1 MTENFE
7 SRRIKILQQE
17 RVQIQKKTFTKWANS
32 FLEKTRFYINDLFT
46 DLSDGKILMKL
57 LELISG
63 ERVGKPNDGKIRVQ
77 KVENVLKCLQF
88 LKSKIHFENIGAED
102 IVDGN
107 HRLILG
113 LIWTIILRFQIQEI
127 VEFVED
133 DDGDREKKSAKD
145 ALLLWCQRKTDGYP
159 GVHIENFTS
168 SWRNGLGFNALI
180 HAHRP
185 ELIAYEELIPS
196 EHIPNLN
203 NAFNVAKNMGIPKM
217 LDAED
222 VDVPKPDEKVIMTYV
237 SAYYHYFA
245 KLKSELTGGK
255 RIAKIINNVLTL
267 QQNQKDYESFT
278 TNLIEWINQKIKELN
293 DRNFPN
299 SYEGIKNELL
309 KFKQYR
315 TVEKPPKFKE
325 RGHIEVLFFNI
336 QANLK
341 ANGQKGYTPPEGKL
355 VHDIHTAW
363 TSLEKAEHDREIVL
377 RDQLRRLDRLERLAQ
392 RFHQKSSIRETWL
405 VDMNQVLNEEI
416 INTNASETDAVLKK
430 HEAISAE
437 ILAGKDRFKR
447 VNELAEEL
455 IKENYQD
462 QATVKKRNDAI
473 TKNWKKLLTTLEE
486 RKKSISAL
494 ENGMIFLRE
503 IDGVDE
509 ELKECKAKVTSEV
522 PLKHLQAVEDALQKH
537 DLVETQMSVLSKR
550 LSNLQDKVQKID
562 DDTGKPLLVNRTKE
576 VTKELKLVQQL
587 VAEKQDKLKKSLQ
600 YFQFLQDLQEEDQWV
615 DEKTKILK
623 TKALSKDLKAALRT
637 LKKYEAQE
645 AEVNVHDQLGKS
657 LLGTGAKL
665 RSAGYSFPS
674 KDGTD
679 RLKKFEDKWQQLRE
693 LMRNRR
699 VWLEDSIEA
708 QQFYADANEAESWM
722 KDKLTVVCSNDRG
735 RDETSA
741 KALLVRHH
749 RLMKEIDAFSPE
761 IERLREL
768 SILMTKAASEHNISP
783 DKFVRHMEN
792 GENDADELDSDVE
805 PAVVEKEVYKDVLV
819 KKEIPQ
825 VKILFG
831 YQNPKDG
838 SSINKGEVA
847 DLIKKANEE
856 WWWVMKADGTGLY
869 VPKTYVKET
878 APRVIQETRKKLVT
892 VKEVVKSPA
901 AAPSPL
907 HRTPSVRSKTNLHFD
922 KDNVESRQKQIQATY
937 NKLQKLSQTRCS
949 SLEDA
954 ARLLSFFNQ
963 CDEFEGWINEK
974 EEMLNSKESLSDN
987 MAAVKT
993 KYESLLTS
1001 LAANQVR
1008 LKDINTLADE
1018 IISSGSSEEDAV
1030 RKRQKEIQRRW
1041 DNLNRLK
1048 MNKEKLLE
1056 GASSIEMFKLTC
1068 DDLQE
1073 WIREKDN
1080 ALYDDD
1086 VGKDLES
1093 SKNLRRKHMNFERE
1107 LVPVETKMTKMAF
1120 LADTVRSAYPNEKN
1134 YVDQRQKEVE
1144 KQWKALQ
1151 DKVQKRRKQL
1161 DDSVTQHQFAEDGK
1175 DLLAWAEIMESKL
1188 KSSEKPRDYKTA
1200 ESMLQEHKE
1209 LGKEIEQKKEK
1220 FRHLENVKLPG
1231 GHTAKTEELL
1241 KKLKIKE
1248 NNLDNIWQK
1257 KYKELKDTLSLQGF
1271 NKEADYMDYLNSG
1284 NESLLEVSGKPD
1296 SLDDVV
1302 CQIRQNELFCS
1313 KMKAGD
1319 ERVNAFKQKADT
1331 LLNENHPDSEHIG
1344 KRKNQI
1350 LQHRAAVKEKAS
1362 KRAEDLE
1369 KARKFFEFK
1378 RNANELSEWIKN
1390 KNQSVKDTSKGSTNL
1405 SGALLKHQ
1413 AFEAELKANSEWL
1426 QSLNK
1431 DGKAL
1436 LDSGHENSKEVQ
1448 DILGQVNK
1456 QWEELY
1462 KNSVNQSST
1471 LNHASQIGDLN
1482 KSVDD
1487 SIVSI
1492 TELGNK
1498 VKCEDVGSD
1507 LRNCKDLLKKHQNL
1521 ENEKASVEE
1530 NLKVLTCQSQELA
1543 RADPK
1548 NKANIIQ
1555 SVNEANIEF
1564 EKLTPKFNSRKQTLN
1579 QAYGWHQMNFDV
1591 DNELLWIKEKLH
1603 SVSSTNYGKT
1613 LLEAQ
1618 NLHTK
1623 HQKLGVEIQGHQP
1636 LIDKVLSTGAKLIQE
1651 QHFASKSIKDK
1662 CQDLQLSWDDLL
1674 RKYKI
1679 RKKNLD
1685 LSLQTQKYLSEV
1697 AEVTSWINYQ
1707 MEILSSTDYGKD
1719 ENAADR
1725 LLAKNKVLET
1735 DRQTYQ
1741 GVANALGKEATRLIK
1756 SGSDNPSMIR
1766 KTQDGLYDMLNKLKQ
1781 LSAERRVKL
1790 EESKNI
1796 HAFRREHA
1804 DCEEW
1809 IAEQMQIASL
1819 EEYGEDYEHFEV
1831 LQGKFDEFKWN
1842 IEAGVERFNRCD
1854 KLAGLLIE
1862 ADGPYANEVRKKQES
1877 LADSWNQLL
1886 VQIETRQ
1893 EKLRAASQ
1901 LHRFSRDVA
1910 DALDRIQEKRS
1921 SIPDDLGRD
1930 MQTTASYQKRHE
1942 VFENDLMALEAQ
1954 LQVLMDDSSHLLKV
1968 YTSEELRN
1976 SIISSKQEILA
1987 KWSELQEMA
1996 ELRKEKLA
2004 AAANYHH
2011 FQTSVREL
2019 LGWASEIERE
2029 MSSKTQVR
2037 DLQAVLQLENRHN
2050 ELKAEIDARQ
2060 DIFLQVADE
2069 GAQMIDNNHYA
2080 KAEIQEKVDQI
2091 LLTQDRLNTLW
2102 DERKQYNNQLH
2113 GLHVFLR
2120 DTNQLNRI
2128 ASSQEAS
2135 LNTSDCGLNV
2145 EEAETLARKHA
2156 DFENLVVAQDEKL
2169 ESVKCQAKELLKN
2182 KHVSS
2187 DIEAPL
2193 EAVIKRRKAIK
2204 NQCNARKENLQ
2215 NSLGYFRFKRD
2226 QDELEN
2232 WMDDKLKVAVDDDVV
2247 KDTTD
2252 LNVKLKKLQKHQ
2264 AFVSEIYANTDR
2276 IEKTKQ
2282 NGEALIKKNY
2292 QKQEIQQSINSMTS
2306 KWNNLLHAAES
2317 RGKGLEAARDL
2328 LSFYEQIEKVNAW
2341 MREKEILVNA
2351 GDMGRDYE
2359 HCLELL
2365 KKVNNQDAAG
2375 IRVDENRIQSISD
2388 LADKLNKE
2396 AKEKRDH
2403 MIKDWRQLQGA
2414 LKKYKSELE
2423 NHSEIHAFNRDVN
2436 DVKERIKE
2444 KEVQLSTDDYGK
2456 NLAAVQL
2463 LLRKQE
2469 KIDMDFTVLE
2479 ADIKKLG
2486 KHADKL
2492 EQKYP
2497 HLSGSIEKKLTEAK
2511 ISWEDLQKLLR
2522 KRKSKLAESYEL
2534 LKFLSDAN
2542 ESVNWSSNMAKQ
2554 INTSEL
2560 AKDSLEAENML
2571 QLHHE
2576 RKAEIDGR
2584 QKLFKVVREQG
2595 NNLLKKLETASS
2607 PDSADVDKM
2616 IKELDKSRLIL
2627 TGAWDKRNKL
2637 LTACHNLQIYKETVE
2652 QVDGWLAAKEAI
2664 LSNKDVGDS
2673 LYSVEELL
2681 KKHKAFEKTLHSQ
2694 QDKIEDLKQFS
2705 DNLCNEQHYASAEI
2719 KNLNQAVCERHQKLW
2734 TTSQARHKT
2743 LDDARKYQ
2751 LFLRNLYEVTNW
2763 IQEKLKIAS
2772 EENYKDPTNLQ
2783 AKIQKHT
2790 AFEAELTAN
2799 RNRVDDIVQEGTK
2812 LVQADHYAKEEID
2825 ISLKELECCWKEL
2838 FSTSNRKYQYLK
2850 EAFEAL
2856 TINRDL
2862 DDLNQWLD
2870 ETESQLT
2877 SEDHGKDLVTVT
2889 MLIKKNQRLKQ
2900 DFENHRKKTNNL
2912 YESTKSLKEENHFM
2926 GKELMKRTQETI
2938 DRFESLSE
2946 PFNIR
2951 EENLNDSLQLYRFY
2965 RDLEDELTWIN
2976 EKQPIV
2982 ESKDFGKSLPEV
2994 QNLLKKFQAVEFEI
3008 IGHEPSIEA
3017 VATTARNMLKSNH
3030 FEAADVQARID
3041 NLHIKLQRLKEC
3053 ASVRKIK
3060 LQNSLEAQK
3069 FYAEVDEAEAWMKE
3083 KLPLL
3088 TTSDLGVDEDSV
3100 QILMKKLD
3108 ALERD
3113 IENFSNN
3120 IGELAAVRHSLVD
3133 RGHYDAENIQRYQ
3146 EKIETMY
3153 SNLQDLLTQR
3163 RIKLTEGKQFFEFLK
3178 DVEEASNRI
3187 REKAAIA
3194 TSEDCGQDLEHV
3206 ELLQH
3211 KFDEFMKEL
3220 ETSEDRITAIN
3231 VSAKKMVEANH
3242 YKSDEIVEHAK
3253 QISLLWEDLNDA
3265 SRARKE
3271 ALINA
3276 YQIHCYGRDTDDTL
3290 EWIKEKDAIVSNE
3303 DYGHDLESVQ
3313 SLYTRHNGLERDLAA
3328 ISEQVENMT
3337 KSARRLV
3344 EEFPDAKTH
3353 VVNKH
3358 ESMVQAWNKLVE
3370 KSSIKKEKLLQAQ
3383 KLQTYFNEYREL
3395 TTWINEM
3402 LSLISA
3408 EDLAKDIAGAEASLN
3423 RFKEIKAEIDSRKE
3437 PMTKFN
3443 QIGQGLI
3450 ENGHFLSE
3458 EIQQKIDTLTEAY
3471 ETLLQNWKEHKKVH
3485 EYNLEAQKF
3494 RKEMEQFESWIAVR
3508 DQTVKDQKFGDSI
3521 EEVEELIRK
3530 HEDFEKTVA
3539 AQEEKYNAL
3548 LKKIKI
3554 EDAMA
3559 EKHLKEQQDQM
3570 QSENRKDKDRLNEI
3584 RRKEQERILEE
3595 RKREDEERKAKELI
3609 ISSPNPETSSFEPD
3623 SLQASEGHKMVQNLL
3638 RRSMREK
3645 SNKPMTTLQRSGS
3658 FTQQPSTQSE
3668 EHTHIETPPMSS
3680 LLNKK
3685 DKTEDSNRI
3694 RRTANLSFRRK
3705 THSFKEKYHLP
3716 DNLHFPEIEGFLE
3729 RKHELQAGGKKAA
3742 LRSWKTFYTALCGK
3756 VLCFFKDKDALED
3769 KIPAAHS
3776 LNINKAICEEAT
3788 DYTKRENVLR
3798 LRLKD
3803 GAEFLLD
3810 AGSQKEMSN
3819 WQEKLCYWATE
3830 SSEDVNMDL
3839 DLDMDIDDCWDSSQ
3853 QSANSSPTH
3862 QTRGVVETDENIR
3875 TNTIEDA
3882 IPATVTEETYNVKI
3896 NQSPSPR
3903 QRHPNSSEKPHASS
3917 KTRSSQVY
3925 PTNLPGKDGFISKET
3940 SDSWDATSNYS
3951 SLSQKPP
3958 ENNDIEALQR
3968 RPMSSSSV
3976 ESTTDLGSHQFMPQ
3990 TFEDDDDNS
3999 KLEKEK
4005 KKKGFS
4011 SFFRK
4016 KKDHKEVKKDK
4027 N

>member
-1 MTENFE
+1 MNENFE

-57 LELISG
+57 LEIISG
-63 ERVGKPNDGKIRVQ
+63 ERVGKPNEGRIRVQ

-159 GVHIENFTS
+159 GVHIENFTT

-196 EHIPNLN
+196 EHMPNLN

-267 QQNQKDYESFT
+267 RQNQKDYESFT
-278 TNLIEWINQKIKELN
+278 TNLIEWINKKIKELN

-363 TSLEKAEHDREIVL
+363 TNLEKAEHDREIVL

-405 VDMNQVLNEEI
+405 VDMNQVLDEEI

-455 IKENYQD
+455 IRENYQD
-462 QATVKKRNDAI
+462 RATVKKRNDAI

-550 LSNLQDKVQKID
+550 LSNLQDKVQKVD
-562 DDTGKPLLVNRTKE
+562 KDTGQPLLLNRTKE
-576 VTKELKLVQQL
+576 VTEELKLVQQL

-657 LLGTGAKL
+657 LLATGAKL

-693 LMRNRR
+693 LLRIRR

-783 DKFVRHMEN
+783 DKFVRYMEN
-792 GENDADELDSDVE
+792 GENDADELDSEVE
-805 PAVVEKEVYKDVLV
+805 PTVVEKEVYKDVLV

-825 VKILFG
+825 VKVLFG

-878 APRVIQETRKKLVT
+878 APRVVQETRKKLVS
-892 VKEVVKSPA
+892 VKEIVKSPA

-937 NKLQKLSQTRCS
+937 NKLQKLSQARCS

-954 ARLLSFFNQ
+954 VRLLSFFHQ

-987 MAAVKT
+987 MTAVKA

-1018 IISSGSSEEDAV
+1018 IISSGSSQEDAV
-1030 RKRQKEIQRRW
+1030 RKRQKEIQKRW

-1048 MNKEKLLE
+1048 LNKEKLLE

-1120 LADTVRSAYPNEKN
+1120 LADTFFSICVRSAYPNEKN

-1257 KYKELKDTLSLQGF
+1257 KHKELKDTLSLQGF

-1331 LLNENHPDSEHIG
+1331 LLNEKHPDSEHIG

-1350 LQHRAAVKEKAS
+1350 LQHRAAVKEKALQ
-1362 KRAEDLE
+1362 RADDLE
-1369 KARKFFEFK
+1369 KARKFLEFK

-1390 KNQSVKDTSKGSTNL
+1390 KNQSVKDSSKDATNV
-1405 SGALLKHQ
+1405 SAALLKHQ

-1431 DGKAL
+1431 DGKAM

-1448 DILGQVNK
+1448 EILSQVNK

-1471 LNHASQIGDLN
+1471 LNHASQIGNLN

-1498 VKCEDVGSD
+1498 VRCEDVGSD

-1521 ENEKASVEE
+1521 ENEKASIGE
-1530 NLKVLTCQSQELA
+1530 NLKVITCQSQELA
-1543 RADPK
+1543 KADPK

-1862 ADGPYANEVRKKQES
+1862 GDGPYANEVRKKQES

-1976 SIISSKQEILA
+1976 SIINSKEEILA

-2029 MSSKTQVR
+2029 MSSEPQVR
-2037 DLQAVLQLENRHN
+2037 DLQAVLQLENRYN

-2069 GAQMIDNNHYA
+2069 GAQMIENKHYA

-2102 DERKQYNNQLH
+2102 EKRKQYNNQLH

-2156 DFENLVVAQDEKL
+2156 NFENLVVAQDEKL

-2193 EAVIKRRKAIK
+2193 EAIIKRRKSIK

-2226 QDELEN
+2226 QDEIEN

-2328 LSFYEQIEKVNAW
+2328 LSFYEQIEKVNVW

-2414 LKKYKSELE
+2414 LQKYRSELE

-2436 DVKERIKE
+2436 DVTERIKE

-2479 ADIKKLG
+2479 ADIKKLE

-2497 HLSGSIEKKLTEAK
+2497 HLSSSIEKKLTEAK

-2534 LKFLSDAN
+2534 LKFLTDAN

-2607 PDSADVDKM
+2607 PESADVDKM
-2616 IKELDKSRLIL
+2616 IKELDKSRLLL

-2637 LTACHNLQIYKETVE
+2637 LTECHNLQIYKETVE

-2719 KNLNQAVCERHQKLW
+2719 KGLNQAVCERHQKLW

-2799 RNRVDDIVQEGTK
+2799 RNRVDDVVQEGSK
-2812 LVQADHYAKEEID
+2812 LVQANHYAKDEIE

-2900 DFENHRKKTNNL
+2900 DFENYRKKTNNL

-2926 GKELMKRTQETI
+2926 GKELLKRTQETI

-3030 FEAADVQARID
+3030 FEAADIQARID

-3178 DVEEASNRI
+3178 DVEEASSRI

-3206 ELLQH
+3206 E
-3211 KFDEFMKEL
+3211 
-3220 ETSEDRITAIN
+3220 
-3231 VSAKKMVEANH
+3231 
-3242 YKSDEIVEHAK
+3242 
-3253 QISLLWEDLNDA
+3253 
-3265 SRARKE
+3265 
-3271 ALINA
+3271 
-3276 YQIHCYGRDTDDTL
+3276 
-3290 EWIKEKDAIVSNE
+3290 
-3303 DYGHDLESVQ
+3303 
-3313 SLYTRHNGLERDLAA
+3313 
-3328 ISEQVENMT
+3328 
-3337 KSARRLV
+3337 
-3344 EEFPDAKTH
+3344 
-3353 VVNKH
+3353 
-3358 ESMVQAWNKLVE
+3358 
-3370 KSSIKKEKLLQAQ
+3370 
-3383 KLQTYFNEYREL
+3383 
-3395 TTWINEM
+3395 
-3402 LSLISA
+3402 
-3408 EDLAKDIAGAEASLN
+3408 
-3423 RFKEIKAEIDSRKE
+3423 
-3437 PMTKFN
+3437 
-3443 QIGQGLI
+3443 
-3450 ENGHFLSE
+3450 
-3458 EIQQKIDTLTEAY
+3458 
-3471 ETLLQNWKEHKKVH
+3471 
-3485 EYNLEAQKF
+3485 
-3494 RKEMEQFESWIAVR
+3494 
-3508 DQTVKDQKFGDSI
+3508 
-3521 EEVEELIRK
+3521 
-3530 HEDFEKTVA
+3530 
-3539 AQEEKYNAL
+3539 
-3548 LKKIKI
+3548 
-3554 EDAMA
+3554 
-3559 EKHLKEQQDQM
+3559 
-3570 QSENRKDKDRLNEI
+3570 
-3584 RRKEQERILEE
+3584 
-3595 RKREDEERKAKELI
+3595 
-3609 ISSPNPETSSFEPD
+3609 
-3623 SLQASEGHKMVQNLL
+3623 
-3638 RRSMREK
+3638 
-3645 SNKPMTTLQRSGS
+3645 
-3658 FTQQPSTQSE
+3658 
-3668 EHTHIETPPMSS
+3668 
-3680 LLNKK
+3680 
-3685 DKTEDSNRI
+3685 
-3694 RRTANLSFRRK
+3694 
-3705 THSFKEKYHLP
+3705 
-3716 DNLHFPEIEGFLE
+3716 
-3729 RKHELQAGGKKAA
+3729 
-3742 LRSWKTFYTALCGK
+3742 
-3756 VLCFFKDKDALED
+3756 
-3769 KIPAAHS
+3769 
-3776 LNINKAICEEAT
+3776 
-3788 DYTKRENVLR
+3788 
-3798 LRLKD
+3798 
-3803 GAEFLLD
+3803 
-3810 AGSQKEMSN
+3810 
-3819 WQEKLCYWATE
+3819 
-3830 SSEDVNMDL
+3830 
-3839 DLDMDIDDCWDSSQ
+3839 
-3853 QSANSSPTH
+3853 
-3862 QTRGVVETDENIR
+3862 
-3875 TNTIEDA
+3875 
-3882 IPATVTEETYNVKI
+3882 
-3896 NQSPSPR
+3896 
-3903 QRHPNSSEKPHASS
+3903 
-3917 KTRSSQVY
+3917 
-3925 PTNLPGKDGFISKET
+3925 
-3940 SDSWDATSNYS
+3940 
-3951 SLSQKPP
+3951 
-3958 ENNDIEALQR
+3958 
-3968 RPMSSSSV
+3968 
-3976 ESTTDLGSHQFMPQ
+3976 
-3990 TFEDDDDNS
+3990 
-3999 KLEKEK
+3999 
-4005 KKKGFS
+4005 
-4011 SFFRK
+4011 
-4016 KKDHKEVKKDK
+4016 
-4027 N
+4027 